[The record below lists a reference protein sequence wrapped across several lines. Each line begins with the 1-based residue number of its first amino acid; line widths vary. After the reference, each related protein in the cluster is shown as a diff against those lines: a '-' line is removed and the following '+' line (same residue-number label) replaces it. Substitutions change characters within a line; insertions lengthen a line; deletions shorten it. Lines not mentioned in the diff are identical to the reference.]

1 MARKSKPIRCVLLVP
16 DGSGSYRNWDD
27 LSSTEQSEAA
37 QSMTKRMGDALSGYV
52 QQHPEVL
59 Q

>member
-1 MARKSKPIRCVLLVP
+1 MRKNEPIRCVLLVP
-16 DGSGSYRNWDD
+16 DGAGSYRNWND

-37 QSMTKRMGDALSGYV
+37 QVISKRMGDVLSGYV

>member
-1 MARKSKPIRCVLLVP
+1 MARESKPIRCVLFVP
-16 DGSGSYRNWDD
+16 DGAGSYRDWND

-37 QSMTKRMGDALSGYV
+37 QSMTKRMGDVLSRYV

-59 Q
+59 R

>member
-1 MARKSKPIRCVLLVP
+1 MRKNEPIRCVLLVP
-16 DGSGSYRNWDD
+16 DGAGSYRSWND

-37 QSMTKRMGDALSGYV
+37 QSMAKRMGDVLSRYV